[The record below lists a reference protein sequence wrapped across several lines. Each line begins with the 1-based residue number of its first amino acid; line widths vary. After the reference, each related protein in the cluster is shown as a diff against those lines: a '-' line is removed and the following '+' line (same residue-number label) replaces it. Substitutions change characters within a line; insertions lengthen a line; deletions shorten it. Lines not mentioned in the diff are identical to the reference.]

1 MSKKTFDM
9 VSQNEKMVS
18 VLQILKK
25 FKREVIRILGDKV
38 VDVILFGSYARGDFN
53 PESDVDVL
61 IVVKSKPSIEEE
73 NEISKLCLK
82 FLIKYNVSIS
92 AITYPN
98 DYFDLGSSFIK
109 EIRKESVRI

>member
-1 MSKKTFDM
+1 M
-9 VSQNEKMVS
+9 
-18 VLQILKK
+18 
-25 FKREVIRILGDKV
+25 RIRILGDKV

-53 PESDVDVL
+53 PV
-61 IVVKSKPSIEEE
+61 VVKSKPSIEEE